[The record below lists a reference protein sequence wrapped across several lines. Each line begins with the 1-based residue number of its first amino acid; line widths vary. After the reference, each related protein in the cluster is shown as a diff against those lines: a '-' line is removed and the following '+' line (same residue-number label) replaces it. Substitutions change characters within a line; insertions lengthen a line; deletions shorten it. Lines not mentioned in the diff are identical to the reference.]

1 VLVVFGGLA
10 GIEMMRRLIRL
21 VIAVMVL
28 VGVGS
33 GEARMVESGAVPVV
47 FVHGNGDDAAKW
59 IGVIWLWESNGYPK
73 DRLYA
78 IRFTN
83 PSARSDDTKDEPSRS
98 STAFAESELSAFVAK
113 VLGETHS
120 SKVALVGS
128 SRGGM
133 TIRNYLEHGGAQH
146 VAYVVLCGA
155 PNHGVTATDANLNGE
170 FNGKGAYL
178 QGLNH
183 VGANGSAASEVVA
196 GVKMMTLRSDHLDK
210 YAQPM
215 GVAMGN
221 PQMST
226 GVTYEGPALRGAENV
241 VLPGLDHREL
251 AFTPRAFAEMFRFIT
266 GNAPQT
272 LAVTA
277 EKTPMVSGLVT
288 GFADGVAT
296 NLPAAGVHL
305 RVIPIGDGGK
315 AGPVGYEV
323 TTAADGKWGPMLAK
337 PGQEYEFDLE
347 FGGRHVRYFK
357 AAIPR
362 STELMN
368 LRLQPVPREAA
379 TLPAGEYV
387 LVERPQGYLSR
398 ERDAVTIDGALAKD
412 EPSGLPSGVPLR
424 DNFVAALPGDEAK
437 VVLRGETIVAVGSKD
452 LRKDLPVVDFLW

>member
-1 VLVVFGGLA
+1 MV
-10 GIEMMRRLIRL
+10 
-21 VIAVMVL
+21 AVMVL

-33 GEARMVESGAVPVV
+33 CQGAAAAQSPIPVV

-83 PSARSDDTKDEPSRS
+83 PSARSDDTREEPSRS
-98 STAFAESELSAFVAK
+98 STAFAESELSAFVDRVVA
-113 VLGETHS
+113 ETHS

-133 TIRNYLEHGGAQH
+133 TIRNYLEHGGAGH
-146 VAYVVLCGA
+146 VAYAVLCGS

-170 FNGKGAYL
+170 FNGKGTYL

-183 VGANGSAASEVVA
+183 VGAAGASEVVA

-210 YAQPM
+210 FAQPT

-221 PQMST
+221 PQMTT

-241 VLPGLDHREL
+241 VLAGMDHREL
-251 AFTPRAFAEMFRFIT
+251 AFTPRAFAESYRFIT
-266 GNAPQT
+266 GSAPKT
-272 LAVTA
+272 LTVTA
-277 EKTPMVSGLVT
+277 EKAPMVSGLVT

-296 NLPAAGVHL
+296 NLPVAGVHL
-305 RVIPIGDGGK
+305 RVIPVGDGGK
-315 AGPVGYEV
+315 TGAIAYEE
-323 TTAADGKWGPMLAK
+323 TTTADGKWGPMRAAA
-337 PGQEYEFDLE
+337 GQEYEFDLE

-362 STELMN
+362 STGLMN
-368 LRLQPVPREAA
+368 LRLLPVPREAA

-387 LVERPQGYLSR
+387 LVERPQGYMAR

-412 EPSGLPSGVPLR
+412 EPSALPSGVPVR
-424 DNFVAALPGDEAK
+424 DSFVAALPGDEAK
-437 VVLRGETIVAVGSKD
+437 VVLRGETIVAVGSSD
-452 LRKDLPVVDFLW
+452 LKKDLPVVDFLW

>member
-1 VLVVFGGLA
+1 MVAVLVLA
-10 GIEMMRRLIRL
+10 G
-21 VIAVMVL
+21 
-28 VGVGS
+28 VGWGQ
-33 GEARMVESGAVPVV
+33 GHAEGPIPVV
-47 FVHGNGDDAAKW
+47 FVHGNGDDSAKW

-83 PSARSDDTKDEPSRS
+83 PSARSDDTREEPSRS
-98 STAFAESELSAFVAK
+98 STAFAESELSAFVDRVVA
-113 VLGETHS
+113 ETHS

-133 TIRNYLEHGGAQH
+133 TIRNYLEHGGAGH
-146 VAYVVLCGA
+146 VAYAVLCGA

-170 FNGKGAYL
+170 FNGKGTYL

-183 VGANGSAASEVVA
+183 VGAAGASEVVA

-210 YAQPM
+210 FAQPT

-221 PQMST
+221 PQMTT

-241 VLPGLDHREL
+241 VLAGMDHREL
-251 AFTPRAFAEMFRFIT
+251 AFTPRAFAESYRFIT
-266 GNAPQT
+266 GSAPKT
-272 LAVTA
+272 LTVTA
-277 EKTPMVSGLVT
+277 EKAPMVSGLVT

-296 NLPAAGVHL
+296 NLPVAGVHL
-305 RVIPIGDGGK
+305 RVIPVGDGGK
-315 AGPVGYEV
+315 AGPVAYEV
-323 TTAADGKWGPMLAK
+323 TTAADGKWGPMRAVA
-337 PGQEYEFDLE
+337 GQEYCFDLE

-362 STELMN
+362 STGLMN
-368 LRLQPVPREAA
+368 LRLLPVPREAA

-387 LVERPQGYLSR
+387 LVERPQGYLAR

-412 EPSGLPSGVPLR
+412 EPSALPSGVPVR
-424 DNFVAALPGDEAK
+424 DAFVAALPGDEAK
-437 VVLRGETIVAVGSKD
+437 VVLRGEAIVVVGSGD
-452 LRKDLPVVDFLW
+452 LKKDLPVVDFLW

>member
-1 VLVVFGGLA
+1 MVQGGA
-10 GIEMMRRLIRL
+10 M
-21 VIAVMVL
+21 
-28 VGVGS
+28 
-33 GEARMVESGAVPVV
+33 PVV
-47 FVHGNGDDAAKW
+47 FVHGNGDDSAKW

-83 PSARSDDTKDEPSRS
+83 PSARSDDTREEASRS
-98 STAFAESELSAFVAK
+98 STAFAESELSAFVAR
-113 VLGETHS
+113 VMAETHS

-133 TIRNYLEHGGAQH
+133 TIRNYLERGGAEH
-146 VAYVVLCGA
+146 VAYAVLCGS

-170 FNGKGAYL
+170 FNGKGTYL
-178 QGLNH
+178 RGLNH
-183 VGANGSAASEVVA
+183 VGAAGASEVVA

-210 YAQPM
+210 YAQPT

-241 VLPGLDHREL
+241 VLAGMDHREL

-266 GNAPQT
+266 GSAPKT
-272 LAVTA
+272 LTVTA
-277 EKTPMVSGLVT
+277 EKAPMVSGLVT

-296 NLPAAGVHL
+296 NLPVAGVHL
-305 RVIPIGDGGK
+305 RVIPVGEGGK
-315 AGPVGYEV
+315 GGPVAYEV
-323 TTAADGKWGPMLAK
+323 TTAADGKWGPMRAVS
-337 PGQEYEFDLE
+337 GQEYEFDLE

-362 STELMN
+362 STGLMN
-368 LRLQPVPREAA
+368 LRLLPVPREAA

-387 LVERPQGYLSR
+387 LVERPQGYLAR
-398 ERDAVTIDGALAKD
+398 ERDAVMIDGALAKD

-424 DNFVAALPGDEAK
+424 DAFVATLPGDEAK
-437 VVLRGETIVAVGSKD
+437 VVLRGETIVVVGSKD
-452 LRKDLPVVDFLW
+452 LKKDLPVVDFLW